1 MLPRV
6 KSSVAVANDV
16 ANGVADDV
24 AAGVDSSVAMA
35 ASLVASNSSF
45 SDRSAAVHLPWWRH
59 GGGRVILIY
68 KSCYSRITVGLQC
81 DYSAITVVCTGLKA
95 RRAGKGRT
103 TLRCIHFRR

>member
-81 DYSAITVVCTGLKA
+81 DYSAITVRLQ
-95 RRAGKGRT
+95 
-103 TLRCIHFRR
+103 